1 MQPAKRGAEKA
12 GNMTKPA
19 DYAARCGD
27 CSTADTVKVPAV
39 APWPAFVALGA
50 VLGALSGLFGVGGS
64 SLATPALS
72 LLGVP
77 GLMAVASPLPATL
90 PTALT
95 AAWPYLRQRNIRPR
109 AALWS
114 LLGAVPAAVI
124 GAMLA
129 HLVGGDALLIA
140 SGVVLVVVGI
150 RVLRPVSDNAH
161 RAGEARRKNRPTLVA
176 VSAAVGLFTGLLAN
190 GGGFLLVPMFLLLFG
205 LTMTQA
211 SGTSLAVVAVLAI
224 PATAAHWALGHIDWS
239 VAAAVALG
247 AAPASAVTAAWAQ
260 RVTATRLQAAFSWF
274 LIVSGAAFTLYRLV
288 I

>member
-1 MQPAKRGAEKA
+1 M
-12 GNMTKPA
+12 
-19 DYAARCGD
+19 
-27 CSTADTVKVPAV
+27 

-150 RVLRPVSDNAH
+150 RVLRPVSDRAH
-161 RAGEARRKNRPTLVA
+161 RVGEARRKNRPTLVA
-176 VSAAVGLFTGLLAN
+176 VSAGVGLFTGLLAN

-247 AAPASAVTAAWAQ
+247 AAPTSAVTATWAQ
-260 RVTATRLQAAFSWF
+260 RVTATRLQAAFGWF